1 MTIKMKHTYLI
12 YGKHAALAA
21 INNPKRKIIEILC
34 SPEFA
39 KTLPRH
45 MKFTP
50 TTNLDLKTITYDAP
64 HQGVALKVEPVVL
77 HNIPKEIFE
86 NPQSKIIILDQVT
99 DPQNLG
105 AILRSAAAFGIS
117 AVIYP
122 KNGSA
127 TENATVAK
135 AACGALDLVPL
146 IEVVNISSTLLELKK
161 AGFWTIGLDGSA
173 KQSLSSAR
181 NLFDGKLA
189 IVMGSEGA
197 GIRPLV
203 IKNCDLMVKLPIDS
217 AMESLNVSNAAAIVM
232 WEVSRV

>member
-1 MTIKMKHTYLI
+1 M
-12 YGKHAALAA
+12 
-21 INNPKRKIIEILC
+21 
-34 SPEFA
+34 
-39 KTLPRH
+39 
-45 MKFTP
+45 
-50 TTNLDLKTITYDAP
+50 
-64 HQGVALKVEPVVL
+64 
-77 HNIPKEIFE
+77 
-86 NPQSKIIILDQVT
+86 
-99 DPQNLG
+99 
-105 AILRSAAAFGIS
+105 
-117 AVIYP
+117 
-122 KNGSA
+122 
-127 TENATVAK
+127 
-135 AACGALDLVPL
+135 
-146 IEVVNISSTLLELKK
+146 VNISSTLLELKK

>member
-1 MTIKMKHTYLI
+1 MKHTYLI

-21 INNPKRKIIEILC
+21 ISNPKRKIIEILC
-34 SPEFA
+34 STEFA
-39 KTLPRH
+39 KSLPKH
-45 MKFTP
+45 IKFTP

-64 HQGVALKVEPVVL
+64 HQGIALKVEPVAL
-77 HNIPKEIFE
+77 YNIPKEITD

-105 AILRSAAAFGIS
+105 AILRSAAAFGIN

-146 IEVVNISSTLLELKK
+146 IEVVNISATLLELKK
-161 AGFWTIGLDGSA
+161 EGFWVIGMDGTA
-173 KQSLSSAR
+173 KQSISSAN

-189 IVMGSEGA
+189 VVMGSEGA

-203 IKNCDLMVKLPIDS
+203 LKTCDLMAKLPINS
-217 AMESLNVSNAAAIVM
+217 EMESLNVSNAAAIVM
-232 WEVSRV
+232 WEVSKG

>member
-1 MTIKMKHTYLI
+1 MKHSYLI
-12 YGKHAALAA
+12 YGKHATLAA
-21 INNPKRKIIEILC
+21 INNPRRKIIEILC
-34 SPEFA
+34 GPEYA
-39 KTLPRH
+39 KILPKNV
-45 MKFTP
+45 KFTP

-64 HQGVALKVEPVVL
+64 HQGIAIKVEPIVL
-77 HNIPKEIFE
+77 FNIPKAITE
-86 NPQSKIIILDQVT
+86 NPESKIIILDQIT

-105 AILRSAAAFGIS
+105 AILRSAAAFGID

-122 KNGSA
+122 KNGSV

-135 AACGALDLVPL
+135 AASGALDLVPL
-146 IEVVNISSTLLELKK
+146 IEVVNISTTLLELKK

-173 KQSLSSAR
+173 KQSLSSAK

-203 IKNCDLMVKLPIDS
+203 IKNCDMMVKLPIDS

-232 WEVSRV
+232 WEVSKR